1 MLTNLKIRNF
11 KRFDEVDIPL
21 GTSVVFIGPNNSG
34 KTAALQALALWGE
47 GLRKWH
53 ERYRGKK
60 APRRRPVVTINR
72 HDLIAIPVPRAD
84 LLWRNLRTRFGT
96 RIRGK
101 LGTQNIRIDIVV
113 DGISDDGKS
122 WSCGLEFEYANKES
136 LYCRPL
142 RVSGEANIVDRM
154 DIPEKALQ
162 TRVAYLPPMSGLAA
176 VEPKWEPGRVNV
188 LIGEGQ
194 TAQVLRNLCH
204 SLAEDQPEDWRRV
217 HRHIQDLFGVKLE
230 RPVYLAERGE
240 ITMSY
245 SELSSASKSSEV
257 SLALSAS
264 GRGLQQT
271 LLLLAYLYANPKSV
285 LLLDEPDAHLE
296 ILRQRE
302 NYRLLSDIA
311 HEVSSQ
317 IIAASHSEVI
327 LNEAAG
333 RDVVVA
339 FVGKPHSIGDNSSQV
354 VKALREIGFQ
364 DYLKAEQK
372 GWVLYLEGSTD
383 LSNLQALATALDH
396 AAAEHL
402 ALPFAHFVDNQPLVA
417 RRHFHGLYDAKSD
430 LVGIGVYDKDARTLE
445 VSPYLLEIRWKR
457 KEIENF
463 FAVPSVLLRF
473 ARASVDADSP
483 GPEPLFSEEIAK
495 ERERRYSIMD
505 AVIRDNVTPIALRDP
520 TDIFWRDGN
529 DSNFLDRVFRE
540 FYKRLQLYN
549 PMSKSTYHRLA
560 ALAQPDELDQE
571 IIDVLDHIVEVAQR
585 ARPAGD

>member
-1 MLTNLKIRNF
+1 MLTNIKIRNF
-11 KRFDEVDIPL
+11 KRLEEVDVPL
-21 GTSVVFIGPNNSG
+21 GTSVVLFGPNDSG
-34 KTAALQALALWGE
+34 KTSALQALALWNR
-47 GLRKWH
+47 GLRSWQEK
-53 ERYRGKK
+53 YRGKP
-60 APRRRPVVTINR
+60 APRSRPVVTINR
-72 HDLIAIPVPRAD
+72 RDLIAISVPKAD
-84 LLWRNLRTRFGT
+84 LLWRNLRTRLGT
-96 RIRGK
+96 KVNGK
-101 LGTQNIRIDIVV
+101 PGTQNVRIDIVV
-113 DGISDDGKS
+113 DGISDQGES
-122 WSCGLEFEYANKES
+122 WSCGLEFDYANPEAF
-136 LYCRPL
+136 YCRPL
-142 RVSGEANIVDRM
+142 RVGGEANTVDRM
-154 DIPEKALQ
+154 QIPPQALQ
-162 TRVAYLPPMSGLAA
+162 TKVAYLPPMSGLAA
-176 VEPKWEPGRVNV
+176 EEPRLELGRINV

-204 SLAEDQPEDWRRV
+204 NLAESREHDWRKV
-217 HRHIQDLFGVKLE
+217 QAHIQEQFGVILNE
-230 RPVYLAERGE
+230 PEYIAERGE

-245 SELSSASKSSEV
+245 SEPPSTA
-257 SLALSAS
+257 SLALSSS

-271 LLLLAYLYANPKSV
+271 LLLLAFLYANPGSV

-311 HEVSSQ
+311 HEVGSQ

-354 VKALREIGFQ
+354 LKALRDIGFQ

-396 AAAEHL
+396 PAADYL

-430 LVGIGVYDKDARTLE
+430 LVGIGVYDRGARTLE
-445 VSPYLLEIRWKR
+445 DSPYLLEVQWKR
-457 KEIENF
+457 KEIENY
-463 FAVPSVLLRF
+463 FAVPSILLRY
-473 ARASVDADSP
+473 ARASVDEDSL

-495 ERERRYSIMD
+495 ERDRRYSIMG
-505 AVIRDNVTPIALRDP
+505 AVIEDNVTPIALRDP
-520 TDIFWRDGN
+520 ADVFWRDGN
-529 DSNFLDRVFRE
+529 DSRFLDRIFRE
-540 FYKRLQLYN
+540 FYKRLHLYN

-560 ALAQPDELDQE
+560 ALAKPEDLDKEVTYVLDQ
-571 IIDVLDHIVEVAQR
+571 IVDVAKQ
-585 ARPAGD
+585 AKPAGE